1 MTAGALWLRIAGM
14 SSRKGKLAVAV
25 SSVTIVGLLIT
36 SLAGYFVSLS
46 SLRQEIRQNELP
58 LTSDNV
64 YSEIQRDLVR
74 PTFVSSL
81 MASDTFLH
89 DWVLRGEKD
98 PKEITRYLGMIQKK
112 YRMVTSF
119 FVSDRTRLYY
129 HAKGVIKKVSE
140 DDPGDA
146 WYFRARQSKAEYEI
160 NVDRDPANDGTMTI
174 FINYP
179 VVDDK
184 GNFIGVTGVGLTVE
198 SVNKKIEVYQS
209 QFGRSI
215 FFVDSKGQVQFHGI
229 KFPGEVTNIHQMEGL
244 GPIADKV
251 FASNENSLQFRRHG
265 ETIHLNSR
273 YIPEFGWYLLV
284 EQNER
289 EAKKRIWTTFLINL
303 LVCGIISFVVVR
315 LTRMTIH
322 SYQERVEKMA
332 STDKLTGLYNRQAFD
347 VMFEAAVAEAGRDG
361 TPFALLSMDL
371 DHFKEINDTYGHQAG
386 DAVLERTAKILQ
398 AGVRSSD
405 SVFRW
410 GGEEFF
416 VLLRK
421 CPKNFAIQ
429 VGDKL
434 RNAVKLTVTTH
445 EGREI
450 TITVSA
456 GVADYRENESG
467 KDLIKR
473 ADQALYEAKRQGRDR
488 VIAAEG

>member
-1 MTAGALWLRIAGM
+1 MTAGALLLRIGGM
-14 SSRKGKLAVAV
+14 STRKGKLAVAV

-46 SLRQEIRQNELP
+46 SLRSEIRHNELP

-81 MASDTFLH
+81 MASDTFLR
-89 DWVLRGEKD
+89 DWVLQGEKD
-98 PKEITRYLGMIQKK
+98 PGEVTRYLGEIQKK
-112 YRMVTSF
+112 YHTVTSF
-119 FVSDRTRLYY
+119 LVSDKTLLYY
-129 HAKGVIKKVSE
+129 HPKGVIKKVSAE
-140 DDPGDA
+140 DPSDA
-146 WYFRARQSKAEYEI
+146 WYFRVRQSKAEYEI
-160 NVDRDPANDGTMTI
+160 NVDRDAANGDAMTI
-174 FINYP
+174 FISYR
-179 VVDDK
+179 VYDYK
-184 GNFIGVTGVGLTVE
+184 GNYIGATGVGLTVDA
-198 SVNKKIEVYQS
+198 VNRMIENYQS

-215 FFVDSKGQVQFHGI
+215 IFVDRDGRVRLHGM
-229 KFPGEVTNIHQMEGL
+229 KFPGAISNIHEMEGL

-251 FASNENSLQFRRHG
+251 LGASENSLQFRRQG

-289 EAKKRIWTTFLINL
+289 EAKQRIWTTFLINL
-303 LVCGIISFVVVR
+303 LICGVISFVVVR

-322 SYQERVEKMA
+322 SYQERVERMA

-347 VMFEAAVAEAGRDG
+347 LMFEAAVAEAGRDG
-361 TPFALLSMDL
+361 TPFALLSLDL

-386 DAVLERTAKILQ
+386 DAVLERTARILQ

-410 GGEEFF
+410 GGEEFL

-421 CPKNFAIQ
+421 CPKDAAML

-434 RNAVKLTVTTH
+434 RTSLKLTVTTH
-445 EGREI
+445 DGREI
-450 TITVSA
+450 RITVSA
-456 GVADYRENESG
+456 GVADYHNDESG

-473 ADQALYEAKRQGRDR
+473 ADQALYEAKRLGRDR
-488 VIAAEG
+488 VVASEG